1 MPVSFYPD
9 YRSLGAKQ
17 NLNYG
22 FKMVLTVGSKLSY
35 TSIPANTTMKYVAK
49 KQESI
54 ITTTKP
60 GRELIYYFK
69 TVDDLAPKLVY
80 GKLDRLACH
89 PLKGGKNQVA
99 LNVSMLP
106 TFGEEAAQAD
116 HMIIE
121 RDMTP
126 KYKQLSRGED
136 FLFVFIVDR
145 SGSMQHQNRILTV
158 VEAIK
163 IFLRSLPQGS
173 TFSIISFG
181 SNYDLMKIDGVDKI
195 KADQK
200 NIKNAMEQLDKFEAD
215 YGGTCMLEPVQRA
228 IKMEWAGQ
236 KRIFVLTDGQI
247 ENKPLVIEAAKGT
260 SDMRVHTFGI
270 GDHCDSDLVTRLA
283 AAGRGAAELI
293 GDDKSHLISARVI
306 VTLERDFEPSY
317 NNCRLIIS
325 HGGKENTEILGEVHR
340 NELIYRSFFM
350 PEDELATF
358 RMEFT
363 YHDEAGKAKTLFMDY
378 GKLQQADSESLH
390 EALYKMAAH
399 SEITQ
404 LRSEK
409 DKVKDIEAVSMKY
422 QVLVDETA
430 MVGVIEQNDPVTG
443 ELKKY
448 ELDAAKEN

>member
-163 IFLRSLPQGS
+163 IFLRSLP
-173 TFSIISFG
+173 
-181 SNYDLMKIDGVDKI
+181 
-195 KADQK
+195 
-200 NIKNAMEQLDKFEAD
+200 
-215 YGGTCMLEPVQRA
+215 
-228 IKMEWAGQ
+228 
-236 KRIFVLTDGQI
+236 
-247 ENKPLVIEAAKGT
+247 
-260 SDMRVHTFGI
+260 
-270 GDHCDSDLVTRLA
+270 
-283 AAGRGAAELI
+283 
-293 GDDKSHLISARVI
+293 
-306 VTLERDFEPSY
+306 
-317 NNCRLIIS
+317 
-325 HGGKENTEILGEVHR
+325 
-340 NELIYRSFFM
+340 
-350 PEDELATF
+350 
-358 RMEFT
+358 
-363 YHDEAGKAKTLFMDY
+363 
-378 GKLQQADSESLH
+378 
-390 EALYKMAAH
+390 
-399 SEITQ
+399 
-404 LRSEK
+404 
-409 DKVKDIEAVSMKY
+409 
-422 QVLVDETA
+422 
-430 MVGVIEQNDPVTG
+430 
-443 ELKKY
+443 
-448 ELDAAKEN
+448 